1 MPHIPDQRVFIT
13 RTFRDY
19 LDDCCSVSAYCYNL
33 ECQHAA
39 RLDLEAL
46 ADRHGLDT
54 VLDHK
59 RLRCTRCG
67 SRKTQIRISFDMDKA
82 RIS

>member
-19 LDDCCSVSAYCYNL
+19 LDDCYSVAAYCYNL
-33 ECQHAA
+33 KCQHSA

-46 ADRHGLDT
+46 AARHGLDT
-54 VLDHK
+54 VFDYK

-67 SRKTQIRISFDMDKA
+67 SRTTQIRISFDMDKA
-82 RIS
+82 RVS